1 MRLSKKVKKA
11 MEKAEK
17 EARKQAL
24 KPKRKRTKR
33 VDGEATKQ
41 ISIGRWID
49 DEWGS
54 QGCVFFD
61 GYYYWGVGLFKP
73 TSNPHIKEVVDV
85 RWTPE
90 EWEKRKK
97 GESNES
103 SGGSLER
110 GRSPETTE
118 HNEKATR
125 PSGKRGKSSRSKT
138 RKNKSVSCRKSS
150 KLVKK

>member
-1 MRLSKKVKKA
+1 

-24 KPKRKRTKR
+24 KPKPKRKRTKKT
-33 VDGEATKQ
+33 DGEAPKQ
-41 ISIGRWID
+41 SPTGRWID
-49 DEWGS
+49 DEWGN

-61 GYYYWGVGLFKP
+61 GHRYWGTGFRP
-73 TSNPHIKEVVDV
+73 TSDPHVKEAVSIS
-85 RWTPE
+85 WTPE

-110 GRSPETTE
+110 GRSPETIE

-125 PSGKRGKSSRSKT
+125 PSAKRGKSSRSKT
-138 RKNKSVSCRKSS
+138 RKDKSVSRRKPA
-150 KLVKK
+150 KLAKK